1 MYFPPVSSIYAELQN
16 IFSKKTM
23 KAATVFSCD
32 ADNSDL
38 NMEVKASSSAVFCI
52 LIVCLFK
59 SGL

>member
-1 MYFPPVSSIYAELQN
+1 
-16 IFSKKTM
+16 M